1 MNRLF
6 LAAMV
11 LIAIGLPLLVPNY
24 YMHLLILTGI
34 YCIAQC
40 GLNLIMGQTGQASL
54 CQASFMGLAAYASAL
69 LTMRL
74 GLSFWLAAPLA
85 ILFVAAL
92 SAVLGVITLRLVS
105 HYFAVCTFGLSEI
118 TFIVL
123 NTWIPVTNGP
133 GGLQGIAPP
142 SAIPIYP
149 LSLINFSLRLHIYYL
164 VLLLLVATMALIAW
178 LMRSSVGAAFQAI
191 REDPL
196 LAEAQGIHVMRFKVY
211 AFVASAVPA
220 AVSGC
225 LYAHYLRFL
234 TPEMFTTLESL
245 NMVVVLLIGGM
256 GTTAGPI
263 LGGAINVMVPE
274 MLNILPEYRMI
285 AYGLFFILFIIF
297 LPGGLVG
304 LGRGLLRKDRG
315 GSV

>member
-1 MNRLF
+1 MTRLSIAMAVIV
-6 LAAMV
+6 AAC
-11 LIAIGLPLLVPNY
+11 LPMLVPNY

-40 GLNLIMGQTGQASL
+40 GLNLIMGYTGQASL
-54 CQASFMGLAAYASAL
+54 CQASFMGLAAYGSAL
-69 LTMRL
+69 MTLRL

-85 ILFVAAL
+85 ILFVALL
-92 SAVLGVITLRLVS
+92 SAALGVITLRLVS

-118 TFIVL
+118 TFIIL

-142 SAIPIYP
+142 GGIPLYP
-149 LSLINFSLRLHIYYL
+149 LSLVNFALRLHVYYF
-164 VLLLLVATMALIAW
+164 VLILLGLTMAFIAW
-178 LMRSSVGAAFQAI
+178 LMRGPAGAAFYAI
-191 REDPL
+191 REDPQ
-196 LAEAQGIHVMRFKVY
+196 LAEAQGIHVMRYKLY

-220 AVSGC
+220 AVAGC

-234 TPEMFTTLESL
+234 TPEMFTTLDSL

-256 GTTAGPI
+256 GTVAGPI
-263 LGGAINVMVPE
+263 LGGAINVIVPE

-304 LGRGLLRKDRG
+304 LGRRLWTKARG
-315 GSV
+315 GSA